1 MPRSG
6 RTCAE
11 AISSAPLAEDQH
23 VCRVRP
29 YYWGAIYI
37 SDADCN
43 ARFDIDFHMRPD
55 LIPRSD
61 HAEGEGPVL
70 STASHVAVL
79 VLHAGTVD
87 EGEADVTIDVR
98 VTSQRV
104 DGFPYEVAFEV
115 RSGRLYIGD
124 ADDSD
129 EVALLPG
136 RWLLQFNV
144 DDAVE
149 AQHVDLVMSPL

>member
-1 MPRSG
+1 M
-6 RTCAE
+6 
-11 AISSAPLAEDQH
+11 AEDQR
-23 VCRVRP
+23 VRRVRP
-29 YYWGAIYI
+29 YYWGSIYI
-37 SDADCN
+37 SDADCG
-43 ARFDIDFHMRPD
+43 AIFDIDFHNG
-55 LIPRSD
+55 
-61 HAEGEGPVL
+61 AGPVL

-87 EGEADVTIDVR
+87 EGEADVTLDVR

-115 RSGRLYIGD
+115 PSGRLYIGD

-129 EVALLPG
+129 EVALQPG

-144 DDAVE
+144 DDAAEARHVE
-149 AQHVDLVMSPL
+149 LVVSPL